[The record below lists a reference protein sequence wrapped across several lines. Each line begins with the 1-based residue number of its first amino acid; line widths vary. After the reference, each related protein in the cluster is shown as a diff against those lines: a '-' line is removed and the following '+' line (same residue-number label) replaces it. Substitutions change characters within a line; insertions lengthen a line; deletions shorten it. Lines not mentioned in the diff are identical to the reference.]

1 MPKKTTTSSKSTSL
15 FDIRLKNLDH
25 DVLVLKGNEH
35 DAASVLLSGKIAL
48 SVNEPFTIKKL
59 SIKLYATLKLSWN
72 ESIQTSKGTFSKPV
86 RYAKKIYEHNWDNA
100 EINQYL
106 NNLYENNATN
116 NSGNGPNVSIGLS
129 RNQSTS
135 SLKNLSSSL
144 RSKSSTNLSNLHL
157 SSLTNS
163 FHNGSSSNLTS
174 LNGSSSNLSN
184 LSKSSHVLVSGNY
197 EIPFS
202 AILPGTM
209 PESLEGLPGASLV
222 YRLEATIDKGKFH
235 NSMVTKK
242 HIRVIRTLTTD
253 SVELSETVAVDN
265 TWPKKVEY
273 SLNVPQKAIAIG
285 SGTPI
290 SFMLVPLLKGL
301 RLGDIKIQLVEYY
314 SFMGYLPPAYN
325 GERIVTERKIKRP
338 AENDPNFQMDK
349 WEVDTFLRVPP
360 SLAKCTQDCDISQN
374 VKVRHKLKFVIGL
387 INPDGHVSELRAS
400 LPIQLFIS
408 PFVSIRAKNEENL
421 SDVESIP
428 GDEKEEDHHGR
439 DEELLF
445 TSDYHS
451 ASNTSL
457 SEMAEQQANNGEI
470 RSNEHSYTS
479 FNGIMAPPLYEQ
491 HIYDRLWSDISPIES
506 PINSGTSTPRLYSR
520 GTSDLQQQFSMSP
533 LDSNLLTENLRQLS
547 IQRLMQDSSSIDV
560 QTPEIDESPRGAIFN
575 LDGDGDNSSQN
586 GDYFTSKRIPARAA
600 SPNMIALPPHILAA
614 GGLQSP
620 PNHISRIGSDTSV
633 AFPETMSRVPSYAQA
648 MKSDATSQEDGI
660 LSPAYQ
666 PPLPGSGINLA
677 EVNRRFEEH
686 HGSVTSPQISHI
698 KNKPSLLSRGSSSLN
713 LRTSSKNSSTSTS
726 PSQSRNV
733 SSSNLV
739 SLSRSSS
746 RRSTTGVNLL
756 NNSAGQPLTS
766 SSSIISGSSNNIN
779 TYTNNTNNNNNN
791 NILSTGSATF
801 SMTPLSTSPVHYK
814 TLETPNHIVHP
825 SSTTSILSSKLSN
838 SATDRAIPTTPSR
851 SSSSVS
857 LHNLHFLNKKKE
869 KTKT

>member
-1 MPKKTTTSSKSTSL
+1 MPKKSSSSSKSTSL

-25 DVLVLKGNEH
+25 DVLVLKGNEN
-35 DAASVLLSGKIAL
+35 DAASVLLSGKICL

-72 ESIQTSKGTFSKPV
+72 ETVTTSKGGFSKPV
-86 RYAKKIYEHNWDNA
+86 RFSKKIFEHNWDNS

-106 NNLYENNATN
+106 NNLYENNASVN
-116 NSGNGPNVSIGLS
+116 GGSGPIGLSS

-135 SLKNLSSSL
+135 SLKNLGSSL
-144 RSKSSTNLSNLHL
+144 RSKSS
-157 SSLTNS
+157 
-163 FHNGSSSNLTS
+163 SNLTGSSTNLAS
-174 LNGSSSNLSN
+174 LNGSSSNLSS
-184 LSKSSHVLVSGNY
+184 SKSHLLVQGNY

-202 AILPGTM
+202 SILPGNM
-209 PESLEGLPGASLV
+209 PESIEGLPGASLV

-235 NSMVTKK
+235 NPMVAKK

-285 SGTPI
+285 SGTPV
-290 SFMLVPLLKGL
+290 SFMMVPLLKGL

-314 SFMGYLPPAYN
+314 SFLGYLPPPYN
-325 GERIVTERKIKRP
+325 GERIVTERKIKQP
-338 AENDPNFQMDK
+338 DENDPNFQMDK

-360 SLAKCTQDCDISQN
+360 SLAKCTQDCDIQQH

-387 INPDGHVSELRAS
+387 VNPDGHVSELRAS

-408 PFVSIRAKNEENL
+408 PFVSIRARNEENL

-428 GDEKEEDHHGR
+428 DKNDHKDTANTNGDENPHGR

-445 TSDYHS
+445 ATDFNS

-457 SEMAEQQANNGEI
+457 SELADQQANNGEL

-506 PINSGTSTPRLYSR
+506 PMNSGTSTPRLYSR

-547 IQRLMQDSSSIDV
+547 LQRLMQDNNDQQSVVS
-560 QTPEIDESPRGAIFN
+560 TPDIADESPRGAIFN
-575 LDGDGDNSSQN
+575 LDGDDSASQN
-586 GDYFTSKRIPARAA
+586 GDYFSSRRTNSGLPIRSG
-600 SPNMIALPPHILAA
+600 SPNLIALPSNHILNA

-620 PNHISRIGSDTSV
+620 PNHISRIGSDTSLLHH
-633 AFPETMSRVPSYAQA
+633 ETLSKVPTYAQA
-648 MKSDATSQEDGI
+648 MKSDVTNHEDGV
-660 LSPAYQ
+660 LSPVYQ

-677 EVNRRFEEH
+677 ELNRRFDESPH
-686 HGSVTSPQISHI
+686 SPHMVKTSSSLS
-698 KNKPSLLSRGSSSLN
+698 NNNFNSRSLLSRGSSSLN
-713 LRTSSKNSSTSTS
+713 LRTSSKNSSASTS

-739 SLSRSSS
+739 SLSRTSSK
-746 RRSTTGVNLL
+746 RSGSGLNLL
-756 NNSAGQPLTS
+756 NHAGGNVITNGNGQPLTTS
-766 SSSIISGSSNNIN
+766 SSVVSNSI
-779 TYTNNTNNNNNN
+779 
-791 NILSTGSATF
+791 
-801 SMTPLSTSPVHYK
+801 HYK
-814 TLETPNHIVHP
+814 TLETPSHIMNPTP
-825 SSTTSILSSKLSN
+825 SSSSTSTNASLLAAALQSGASTTKPSS
-838 SATDRAIPTTPSR
+838 SATDRSASTPIK

-857 LHNLHFLNKKKE
+857 LHNLSFLNRKKE
-869 KTKT
+869 KSKN